1 MSQHCNFNACQIH
14 VFYNFNI
21 LTIPVRAMEYL
32 DYRVVLVFLCSRRL
46 PENCTPVTKYVGI
59 VKYIVISASVGRCI
73 YCNNMPGVSN
83 KIASD
88 F

>member
-1 MSQHCNFNACQIH
+1 
-14 VFYNFNI
+14 
-21 LTIPVRAMEYL
+21 MESL

-46 PENCTPVTKYVGI
+46 PENCTPVPKYVGVI
-59 VKYIVISASVGRCI
+59 KCIVISAPVGRCI
-73 YCNNMPGVSN
+73 DCKNMYGVSN